1 MYNQIDNIMKTIRDD
16 KEIGEFIDN
25 YKRLPKPYKGNKKI
39 KLIILGQDPTI
50 EKDRPID
57 MVLELD
63 KNSKFKNY
71 IIDICDKLGIGFDEI
86 YATNLIKNFFTKMP
100 KTLEKENKNK
110 TIISKYVEYWLPV
123 LEEEIKEY
131 EDVPILTLGQPILK
145 FLVNEDVKNEL
156 KFYWGYNSENSNRD
170 FKIIEKKDNKLNR
183 IIIPFPHVTTKNN
196 SFYKDEFDNYCEFIN
211 RIKEE
216 Q

>member
-1 MYNQIDNIMKTIRDD
+1 MDNQIDNIMKTIRED
-16 KEIGEFIDN
+16 KEISEFIDN
-25 YKRLPKPYKGNKKI
+25 YKSLPKPYRGNKKI

-50 EKDRPID
+50 DKDRQID

-63 KNSKFKNY
+63 KNSKLKNY
-71 IIDICDKLGIGFDEI
+71 IIDICDKLNIGFDEI
-86 YATNLIKNFFTKMP
+86 YATNLIKTFFTKRP

-110 TIISKYVEYWLPV
+110 TIISRYAEIWFPV
-123 LEEEIKEY
+123 LEEELKEY
-131 EDVPILTLGQPILK
+131 EDVPILTLGQPVLK

-156 KFYWGYNSENSNRD
+156 KFYWGYNSEDSNRD
-170 FKIIEKKDNKLNR
+170 FKVIEKKDNKLNR
-183 IIIPFPHVTTKNN
+183 IIIPFPHITTKNN
-196 SFYKDEFDNYCEFIN
+196 SFYKNEFDNYCKFIN

>member
-1 MYNQIDNIMKTIRDD
+1 
-16 KEIGEFIDN
+16 
-25 YKRLPKPYKGNKKI
+25 
-39 KLIILGQDPTI
+39 
-50 EKDRPID
+50 
-57 MVLELD
+57 MVL
-63 KNSKFKNY
+63 
-71 IIDICDKLGIGFDEI
+71 KL
-86 YATNLIKNFFTKMP
+86 NQMQ
-100 KTLEKENKNK
+100 KENKNK

-170 FKIIEKKDNKLNR
+170 FKIIEKNDNKLNR

-216 Q
+216 QY

>member
-1 MYNQIDNIMKTIRDD
+1 MDNQIDNIMKTIRDD
-16 KEIGEFIDN
+16 KEISEFIDS

-110 TIISKYVEYWLPV
+110 TIILKYVEYWLPV

-131 EDVPILTLGQPILK
+131 ESVPILTLGQPILK

-183 IIIPFPHVTTKNN
+183 IIIPFTHVTTKNN